1 MGELQ
6 KGNLLAKGK
15 TKELYEVLG
24 DDSLLI
30 IESKDDITK
39 NDNPEETRQMESK
52 AKYSTAT
59 TCGVFELLKAAGIP
73 VAFERQISDT
83 EFLASN
89 CKMIMLEVIERRY
102 AVGSYLKR
110 HPEFEKKEG
119 EEPHRFGEL
128 YFEIFL
134 KTTGGKILDKE
145 GKECGKTPNDLDN
158 GRPIDDPL
166 ISVNS
171 SSGLWDLKHPKHPS
185 SDVRSNLKCSVLPEN
200 ILPEGISVR
209 RIKTITTKVF
219 LALEEAW
226 SKLGLRLI
234 DFKIEFGIAK
244 DGKLM
249 VADVIDNDSWRLRT
263 NDWKELSK
271 QLFRDNKDM
280 KEIADKYAMVS
291 ELVRKFKTT
300 K

>member
-1 MGELQ
+1 MEKLQ
-6 KGNLLAKGK
+6 KGNLFAKGK
-15 TKELYEVLG
+15 TKELYRVLG
-24 DDSLLI
+24 DDSTLI
-30 IESKDDITK
+30 IKSKDAITK
-39 NDNPEETRQMESK
+39 NDNPEETKQMKLK
-52 AKYSTAT
+52 AKYSTTT
-59 TCGVFELLKAAGIP
+59 TCRVFELLKAAGIP
-73 VAFERQISDT
+73 VAFLRQISDT
-83 EFLASN
+83 EFLAQN
-89 CKMIMLEVIERRY
+89 CKMIMFEVIERRY
-102 AVGSYLKR
+102 PFGSYIKR

-134 KTTGGKILDKE
+134 KTTGGKIFNKE

-185 SDVRSNLKCSVLPEN
+185 SDVRSSLNCSVLPEN
-200 ILPEGISVR
+200 ILPDGISVR
-209 RIKTITTKVF
+209 RIKTITTRVF
-219 LALEEAW
+219 LTLEEAW

-234 DFKIEFGIAK
+234 DFKIEFGIDK
-244 DGKLM
+244 NGKLL
-249 VADVIDNDSWRLRT
+249 VADVIDNDSWRLQT

-280 KEIADKYAMVS
+280 KEVADKYAMVA
-291 ELVRKFKTT
+291 ELVGKFKNA